1 MIVDLLSYARLEH
14 ETFAARS
21 VSASAVLQHA
31 LENLRAEIKRTGAQ
45 VTSDPLPTVGGNP
58 MRLTQLFQN
67 LIGNAL
73 KFCRLET
80 PCVHVSAARVEAGW
94 EFSVRDNRIGIDD
107 TNLDKIFKP
116 FQRLHSQEVFP
127 GTGLGLA
134 ICRTI
139 VERHGGRIWVESEKG
154 RGTVFRF
161 LLPAG

>member
-1 MIVDLLSYARLEH
+1 MPSSKNEP
-14 ETFAARS
+14 FAAQS
-21 VSASAVLQHA
+21 VSAAAVLEQA

-58 MRLTQLFQN
+58 TQLTQLFQN
-67 LIGNAL
+67 LIGNSL

-80 PCVHVSAARVEAGW
+80 PRVHVSAARVEAGW
-94 EFSVRDNRIGIDD
+94 EFAVRDNGIGMDAA
-107 TNLDKIFKP
+107 NLDKIFKP

-139 VERHGGRIWVESEKG
+139 VERHGGRIWAESEKG
-154 RGTVFRF
+154 RGSVFRF